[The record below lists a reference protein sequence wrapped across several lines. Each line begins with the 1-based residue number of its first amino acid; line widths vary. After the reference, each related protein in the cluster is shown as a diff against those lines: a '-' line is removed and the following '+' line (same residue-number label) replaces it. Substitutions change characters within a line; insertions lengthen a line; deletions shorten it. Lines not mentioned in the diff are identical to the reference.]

1 MTLLIN
7 RCYATVTPESA
18 ENGDFEDTGLVY
30 QDADLTFR
38 ELVQELREFTS
49 LSSSHSTGSIGDWA
63 STGFET
69 SDYRTGEER
78 EETLHFSRENPERFH
93 KYWAKALRAA
103 GLIR

>member
-1 MTLLIN
+1 MTLFIN
-7 RCYATVTPESA
+7 RCFATVTPKSA
-18 ENGDFEDTGLVY
+18 ENGDFDDTGFVY
-30 QDADLTFR
+30 QDVEFTFR
-38 ELVQELREFTS
+38 ELIRELREFTS

-63 STGFET
+63 CTGFST

-103 GLIR
+103 DLIR